1 MRQYFGNTEATTMNL
16 QKMNPMARKMSVHT
30 EAFTKALENGDAF
43 KAQEHLNE
51 VMKFA
56 GFLNEDI
63 YSAIKKSEDSK
74 TEVEIISNP
83 VQKMNES
90 GRKFDV
96 SQRDKVLPGTII
108 SARVSNGMR
117 PHHGTFGRYTKQ

>member
-1 MRQYFGNTEATTMNL
+1 MDL

-30 EAFTKALENGDAF
+30 EAFTKALEDGDAF

-56 GFLNEDI
+56 GFLNNDI
-63 YSAIKKSEDSK
+63 HTAIKKAEDKKS
-74 TEVEIISNP
+74 EVEIVSNP
-83 VQKMNES
+83 VQKMNET
-90 GRKFDV
+90 GKKFDV
-96 SQRDKVLPGTII
+96 SQRDSVLPGTII

-117 PHHGTFGRYTKQ
+117 PHQGTFGRYSN